1 MLALTRNLMTL
12 GGLNVLHILTRR
24 TWLTY
29 TLLILLLCTWG

>member
-1 MLALTRNLMTL
+1 MLALTRDLMTL
-12 GGLNVLHILTRR
+12 GGLNVLDILIRR